1 MPDLFVSQNT
11 QKKPSETSQKEEAAP
26 TELTLPVQKSIE
38 GNHIHAFSSFCQDP
52 PKNMHFQNQD
62 DDEKILLFLRA
73 HFITN
78 VPWILGAIILA
89 VLPPLF
95 LIYQSFVSL
104 LFSISIP
111 QNFVTVFVLFYYLL
125 VFTYIFVNFIHWF
138 YNIALVTNKR
148 VVDIDFSDL
157 VFHDVAITK
166 LNLIEDVSYVQSGF
180 LRSFFNYGD
189 VFVQTAG
196 ETKHFDF
203 LAVPNPQRTVT
214 IISDLIGRK
223 AHV

>member
-1 MPDLFVSQNT
+1 MPDLFISKNT
-11 QKKPSETSQKEEAAP
+11 PPKPSDTSQKEELISTP
-26 TELTLPVQKSIE
+26 QTLSIQKPVE
-38 GNHIHAFSSFCQDP
+38 GNHFHAFSSFCQDP
-52 PKNMHFQNQD
+52 PKNIHFQNQD
-62 DDEKILLFLRA
+62 DGETILLFLRA

-89 VLPPLF
+89 ALPPIF
-95 LIYQSFVSL
+95 LLYQSFVSL
-104 LFSISIP
+104 FFSISIP
-111 QNFVTVFVLFYYLL
+111 QNFITIFVLFYYLL

-138 YNIALVTNKR
+138 YNVSLITNKR
-148 VVDIDFSDL
+148 IVDIDFSDL

-166 LNLIEDVSYVQSGF
+166 LNLIEDVNYTQSGF

-203 LAVPNPQRTVT
+203 LAVPNPQKAVT
-214 IISDLIGRK
+214 IISELIGRK
-223 AHV
+223 GHV